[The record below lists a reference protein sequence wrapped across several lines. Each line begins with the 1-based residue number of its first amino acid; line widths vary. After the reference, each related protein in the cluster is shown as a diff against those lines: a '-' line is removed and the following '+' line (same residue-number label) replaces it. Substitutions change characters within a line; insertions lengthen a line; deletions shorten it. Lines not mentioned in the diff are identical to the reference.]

1 MGGFPFTRC
10 YHAQEQ
16 SNRPVRTQ
24 YALALCGALALSAC
38 SSKYAAVPARLDLA
52 PYGRIAIVAFS
63 TEQTNSGMSTLATQ
77 RFAEALCWPVS
88 RVSSCW
94 SLTAADSSLKSFAAD
109 ADAAAMALAL
119 GREKN
124 VPAVFV
130 GQLKVSGVKPR
141 GNLSASGMN
150 VRAAVSAEL
159 TVRLLSTKTGGTMWR
174 SSSAANGTVGRL
186 ALSGALPSVAM
197 RDKEEAYGEVV
208 GQLVTNVT
216 RDLRP
221 YLGQAIASSQPGHQ
235 HQPVPEA
242 PSAVPALACLT
253 GRWRR
258 REKLGVSGCSRTFD
272 QRRRQASGA
281 QEMLRLAARRSQR
294 MSLQDIGRL
303 LREG

>member
-1 MGGFPFTRC
+1 MLRNRLT
-10 YHAQEQ
+10 
-16 SNRPVRTQ
+16 RPVRTQ

-63 TEQTNSGMSTLATQ
+63 TEQSNSGMSTLATQ
-77 RFAEALCWPVS
+77 RFAEALLRSQTGVE
-88 RVSSCW
+88 
-94 SLTAADSSLKSFAAD
+94 LLELDGADASLKTFSAD

-119 GREKN
+119 GREKD

-130 GQLKVSGVKPR
+130 GHLKVSGVKPR
-141 GNLSASGMN
+141 GNISASGMN

-174 SSSAANGTVGRL
+174 SSSAANGTVGRIG
-186 ALSGALPSVAM
+186 LSGALPSVAM

-221 YLGQAIASSQPGHQ
+221 TWVKQ
-235 HQPVPEA
+235 
-242 PSAVPALACLT
+242 
-253 GRWRR
+253 
-258 REKLGVSGCSRTFD
+258 
-272 QRRRQASGA
+272 
-281 QEMLRLAARRSQR
+281 
-294 MSLQDIGRL
+294 
-303 LREG
+303 